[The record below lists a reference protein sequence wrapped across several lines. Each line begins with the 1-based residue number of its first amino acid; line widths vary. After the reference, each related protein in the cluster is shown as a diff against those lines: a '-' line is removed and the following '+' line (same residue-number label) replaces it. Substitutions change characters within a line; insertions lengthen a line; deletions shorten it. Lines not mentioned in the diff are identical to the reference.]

1 MTDLASKNA
10 LVTGAAR
17 RIGRTIALDLAGDGW
32 GVVVHYYGSS
42 DDASAVVSEIEA
54 AGGRAVALRADL
66 SREDETKSLI
76 ASATAAVGAIT
87 CLINNA
93 AAFEHDSAE
102 TVTRASWDHHMETNL
117 RAPFVLTQ
125 EFAKSLPDGRNG
137 AVINLIDQRVWNL
150 TPEFVS
156 YTLSKAGLWTLT
168 QTLALALAPRVRVNA
183 IGPGP
188 TLANKRQNDAQFALQ
203 CASTPLGRGA
213 TPEEICATVRFILAA
228 QAMTGQM
235 ITLDGG
241 QHLGRAN
248 ADSKFTAEADE

>member
-1 MTDLASKNA
+1 MD
-10 LVTGAAR
+10 R
-17 RIGRTIALDLAGDGW
+17 
-32 GVVVHYYGSS
+32 GSPH
-42 DDASAVVSEIEA
+42 
-54 AGGRAVALRADL
+54 
-66 SREDETKSLI
+66 SRENK
-76 ASATAAVGAIT
+76 
-87 CLINNA
+87 
-93 AAFEHDSAE
+93 
-102 TVTRASWDHHMETNL
+102 TNL